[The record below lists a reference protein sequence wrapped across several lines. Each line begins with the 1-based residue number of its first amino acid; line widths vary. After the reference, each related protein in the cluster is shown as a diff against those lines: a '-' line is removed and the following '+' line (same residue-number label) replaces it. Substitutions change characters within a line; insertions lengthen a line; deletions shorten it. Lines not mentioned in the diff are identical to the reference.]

1 MILKTK
7 PSSALM
13 VIFSCRRNL
22 FYLKNIFPDS
32 AMSSTRWVTLLCSY
46 SRLFLQSES
55 IYFLCWSRTSERPT
69 CDSQLN
75 LGQELNWLLRYM
87 ASFCSLTLAAQ
98 QQSEMINFRNYIKLG
113 VKYVLLLYHLL
124 LRALATQDELW
135 THLLGYTFKTQFTF
149 KRIKNIIISLGYDA
163 VATKHH
169 KYLQNYLIIWSR
181 QTPH

>member
-1 MILKTK
+1 
-7 PSSALM
+7 
-13 VIFSCRRNL
+13 
-22 FYLKNIFPDS
+22 
-32 AMSSTRWVTLLCSY
+32 
-46 SRLFLQSES
+46 
-55 IYFLCWSRTSERPT
+55 
-69 CDSQLN
+69 
-75 LGQELNWLLRYM
+75 M

-169 KYLQNYLIIWSR
+169 KYLQNYLII
-181 QTPH
+181 